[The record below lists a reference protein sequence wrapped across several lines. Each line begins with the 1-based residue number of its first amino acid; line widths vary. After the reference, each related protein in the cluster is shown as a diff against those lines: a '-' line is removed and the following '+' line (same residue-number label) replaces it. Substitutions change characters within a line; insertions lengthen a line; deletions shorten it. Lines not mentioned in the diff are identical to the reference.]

1 MTHML
6 PDHIRDSANSL
17 LSLSVTWLANARQSL
32 GQDGE
37 IALAQTG
44 KALCAAQ
51 RHIEE
56 LRHIIAAEALRNH
69 HAAMK
74 EATCETH

>member
-1 MTHML
+1 MNM

-17 LSLSVTWLANARQSL
+17 LSLSVIWLANARQSL
-32 GQDGE
+32 GQEGDP
-37 IALAQTG
+37 ALAQTS

-56 LRHIIAAEALRNH
+56 LRRILAAEAMRGH
-69 HAAMK
+69 HDAMQR
-74 EATCETH
+74 EAICATH